1 MRCEHLAARKSE
13 NTEAVIRSAA
23 DASGIENEQRTVGLA
38 DIVEISALGDVLVEW
53 NMRVS
58 EKDDIRAL
66 LVACSNEARKT
77 VFDVVAMPVR
87 HKDLF
92 AREFGK
98 AELERLVHSV
108 DPYPAALLTVARD
121 EYERCQ
127 RMLGEKMREVV
138 CAVSEMDHHIRIG
151 VHFERL
157 VHIIGISVRIRKY
170 KDLAVQCSH
179 LALKNSHTLYIITL
193 IYLFVY
199 PFLKIHASFLPA
211 YTVVKTEREVFPM
224 EFDRNALSRLLSLN
238 DAQLRFLV
246 NKFSREHGLDL
257 ASYNVTEGDISSV
270 RRALANLSDAE
281 LRDLGQKLS
290 GGRR

>member
-1 MRCEHLAARKSE
+1 MSH
-13 NTEAVIRSAA
+13 T
-23 DASGIENEQRTVGLA
+23 DASGIENEKRTVGLT
-38 DIVEISALGDVLVEW
+38 DIIEICSLGDILVEG

-58 EKDDIRAL
+58 EKDNVRAL
-66 LVACSNEARKT
+66 LVARGDESRET

-87 HKDLF
+87 HKDLLTRKF
-92 AREFGK
+92 SEAEF
-98 AELERLVHSV
+98 ERLVHSV
-108 DPYPAALLTVARD
+108 DSYPTALLAVARD
-121 EYERCQ
+121 KYEGHIG
-127 RMLGEKMREVV
+127 MLGKSMREVV
-138 CAVSEMDHHIRIG
+138 GSVTEMDHHIRIRI
-151 VHFERL
+151 HLDRFI
-157 VHIIGISVRIRKY
+157 HIIGISVRIRKD
-170 KDLAVQCSH
+170 KDLAVQCAH

-193 IYLFVY
+193 FYVFVY
-199 PFLKIHASFLPA
+199 PFLKIHVSNLPA
-211 YTVVKTEREVFPM
+211 YTVMKTEREVFPM